1 MKNLLV
7 IFITIIILTNVSY
20 NAFLVL
26 SKNIIDID
34 DIIPDTNEIVK
45 KDTKED
51 IL

>member
-26 SKNIIDID
+26 LKNIIAID